1 MKIKLLTIGATPKNY
16 LFEGELVFYKRINN
30 YVAFEKVEIPDLKRV
45 KNLSKEQIKNEEG
58 KLILQKIQSS
68 DTVVLL
74 DERGKELRSMDFA
87 EWLQQ
92 IMNQGPKQL
101 VFVVGGP
108 YGFSDEVYTR
118 ANRKLS
124 LSQMTFSHQMIR
136 LFFME
141 QLYRAFSIL
150 KNEPYHHE

>member
-16 LFEGELVFYKRINN
+16 LQEGEQLFEKRLSN
-30 YVAFEKVEIPDLKRV
+30 YISFEKVEIPDLKSA
-45 KNLSKEQIKNEEG
+45 KNLSKDQIKREEG
-58 KLILQKIQSS
+58 KQILQKLTPT
-68 DTVVLL
+68 DYVVLL
-74 DERGKELRSMDFA
+74 DERGKELRSVDFA
-87 EWLQQ
+87 DWLQQ
-92 IMNQGPKQL
+92 VMNQGPKQL

-108 YGFSDEVYTR
+108 YGFSDEVYAR

>member
-1 MKIKLLTIGATPKNY
+1 MKIKLITIGATPKNY
-16 LFEGELVFYKRINN
+16 LQEGELLFEKRLGN
-30 YVAFEKVEIPDLKRV
+30 YIAFEKIEIPDLKNA
-45 KNLSKEQIKNEEG
+45 KSLSQDQIKNEEG
-58 KLILQKIQSS
+58 KLILQKISNS
-68 DTVVLL
+68 DIVVLL
-74 DERGKELRSMDFA
+74 DERGKEMRSVGFA
-87 EWLQQ
+87 DWLQQ
-92 IMNQGPKQL
+92 IMNQGPKQIL
-101 VFVVGGP
+101 FIVGGP
-108 YGFSDEVYTR
+108 YGFSDEVYAR

>member
-16 LFEGELVFYKRINN
+16 LLEGELVFEKRVSN
-30 YVAFEKVEIPDLKRV
+30 YIPFEKIEIPDIKNA
-45 KNLSKEQIKNEEG
+45 KNLSKDQIKTEEG
-58 KLILQKIQSS
+58 KLLLQKVNATDFVI
-68 DTVVLL
+68 LL
-74 DERGKELRSMDFA
+74 DERGKEMRSTDFA
-87 EWLQQ
+87 EWLQL
-92 IMNQGPKQL
+92 IMNQGPKQV

-108 YGFSDEVYTR
+108 FGFSDAIYNR
-118 ANRKLS
+118 ANRRLS

-141 QLYRAFSIL
+141 QLYRAFTIL

>member
-1 MKIKLLTIGATPKNY
+1 MKIKLLTVGATPKNY
-16 LFEGELVFYKRINN
+16 LLEGEMLYDKRINN
-30 YVAFEKVEIPDLKRV
+30 YIAFEKIEIPDLKNA
-45 KNLSKEQIKNEEG
+45 KSLSKEQIKEEEG
-58 KLILQKIQSS
+58 KLILQRIQSS
-68 DTVVLL
+68 DIVVLL
-74 DERGKELRSMDFA
+74 DERGKEMRSVDFSA
-87 EWLQQ
+87 WLQQ

-101 VFVVGGP
+101 IFVVGGP
-108 YGFSDEVYTR
+108 YGFSEEVYSR

-124 LSQMTFSHQMIR
+124 LSQMTLSHQMIR

>member
-16 LFEGELVFYKRINN
+16 LLEGEVLFDKRIKN
-30 YVAFEKVEIPDLKRV
+30 YIAFEKIEIPDVRNAKS
-45 KNLSKEQIKNEEG
+45 LSKEQIKSEEG
-58 KLILQKIQSS
+58 RLILHKIQSS
-68 DTVVLL
+68 DVVVLL
-74 DERGKELRSMDFA
+74 DERGKELRSVEFA
-87 EWLQQ
+87 DWMQQ
-92 IMNQGPKQL
+92 IMNQGPKQI

-108 YGFSDEVYTR
+108 YGFSEEVYAR

-150 KNEPYHHE
+150 NNEPYHHE

>member
-1 MKIKLLTIGATPKNY
+1 MNIKLITIGHTPKNY
-16 LFEGELVFYKRINN
+16 LQEGELL
-30 YVAFEKVEIPDLKRV
+30 FEKRLRNYISFEKIEIPDLKNA
-45 KNLSKEQIKNEEG
+45 KNLSRDQIKTEEG
-58 KLILQKIQSS
+58 KLILQKISNS
-68 DTVVLL
+68 DFVVLL
-74 DERGKELRSMDFA
+74 DERGKEMRSVDFA

-92 IMNQGPKQL
+92 IMNQGPKQI

-108 YGFSDEVYTR
+108 YGFSDEVYAR
-118 ANRKLS
+118 AIRKLS

>member
-16 LFEGELVFYKRINN
+16 LLDGEQLFEKRINN
-30 YVAFEKVEIPDLKRV
+30 YIGFEKLEIPDLKNA
-45 KNLSKEQIKNEEG
+45 KNLSIEQIKAEEG
-58 KLILQKIQSS
+58 KLILQKIQAS
-68 DTVVLL
+68 DFVVLL
-74 DERGKELRSMDFA
+74 DERGKEMRSIEFA
-87 EWLQQ
+87 DWLQQ
-92 IMNQGPKQL
+92 IMNQGYKQM

-108 YGFSDEVYTR
+108 YGFSDDVYSQ
-118 ANRKLS
+118 ANRKIS

-141 QLYRAFSIL
+141 QLYRGFSIL

>member
-16 LFEGELVFYKRINN
+16 LQEGEQL
-30 YVAFEKVEIPDLKRV
+30 FEKRLVNYIPFEKIEIPDLKNA
-45 KNLSKEQIKNEEG
+45 KNLSKDQIKTEEG
-58 KLILQKIQSS
+58 KQILQKISTT
-68 DTVVLL
+68 DFVVLL
-74 DERGKELRSMDFA
+74 DERGKEMRSIDFA
-87 EWLQQ
+87 DWLQQ
-92 IMNQGPKQL
+92 VMNQGPKHI

-108 YGFSDEVYTR
+108 YGFSDEVYAR

-124 LSQMTFSHQMIR
+124 LSKMTFSHQMIR

>member
-16 LFEGELVFYKRINN
+16 LFEGELVFDKRINN

>member
-16 LFEGELVFYKRINN
+16 LQEGEQL
-30 YVAFEKVEIPDLKRV
+30 FEKRLVNYIPFEKIEISDLKNA
-45 KNLSKEQIKNEEG
+45 KNLSKDQIKTEEG
-58 KLILQKIQSS
+58 KQILQKISTT
-68 DTVVLL
+68 DFVVLL
-74 DERGKELRSMDFA
+74 DERGKEMRSIDFA
-87 EWLQQ
+87 DWLQQ
-92 IMNQGPKQL
+92 VMNQGPKHI

-108 YGFSDEVYTR
+108 YGFSDEVYAR

-124 LSQMTFSHQMIR
+124 LSKMTFSHQMIR

>member
-16 LFEGELVFYKRINN
+16 LLEGEMLYDKRINN
-30 YVAFEKVEIPDLKRV
+30 YIAFEKIEIPDLKNA
-45 KNLSKEQIKNEEG
+45 KSLSKAQIKAEEG

-68 DTVVLL
+68 DIVVLL
-74 DERGKELRSMDFA
+74 DERGKEMRSVDFSD
-87 EWLQQ
+87 WLQQ

-101 VFVVGGP
+101 IFVVGGP
-108 YGFSDEVYTR
+108 YGFSEEVYSR

>member
-1 MKIKLLTIGATPKNY
+1 MKIKLLTVGATPKNY
-16 LFEGELVFYKRINN
+16 LLEGEMLYDKRINN
-30 YVAFEKVEIPDLKRV
+30 YIAFEKIEIPDLKNA
-45 KNLSKEQIKNEEG
+45 KSLSKEQIKEEEG
-58 KLILQKIQSS
+58 KLILQRIQSS
-68 DTVVLL
+68 DIVVLL
-74 DERGKELRSMDFA
+74 DERGKEMRSVDFSA
-87 EWLQQ
+87 WLQQ

-101 VFVVGGP
+101 IFVVGGP
-108 YGFSDEVYTR
+108 YGFSEEVYSR

>member
-16 LFEGELVFYKRINN
+16 LQDGEQLFEKRINN
-30 YVAFEKVEIPDLKRV
+30 YIGFEKLEIPDLKNA
-45 KNLSKEQIKNEEG
+45 KNLSIEQIKAEEG
-58 KLILQKIQSS
+58 KLILQKIQAS
-68 DTVVLL
+68 DFVVLL
-74 DERGKELRSMDFA
+74 DERGKEMRSLEFA
-87 EWLQQ
+87 NWLQQ
-92 IMNQGPKQL
+92 VMNQGHKQL

-108 YGFSDEVYTR
+108 YGFSDDVYSH
-118 ANRKLS
+118 ANRKIS

-141 QLYRAFSIL
+141 QLYRGFSIL

>member
-1 MKIKLLTIGATPKNY
+1 MKIKLLTVGATPKNY
-16 LFEGELVFYKRINN
+16 LLDGEMLFEKRINN
-30 YVAFEKVEIPDLKRV
+30 YMAFEKVEIPDI
-45 KNLSKEQIKNEEG
+45 KNAKSLSKEQIKVEEG
-58 KLILQKIQSS
+58 RLILNKIQSS
-68 DTVVLL
+68 DIVVLL
-74 DERGKELRSMDFA
+74 DERGKELRSIDFA
-87 EWLQQ
+87 AWMQQ

-108 YGFSDEVYTR
+108 YGFSEEVYAR
-118 ANRKLS
+118 SDRKLS

-141 QLYRAFSIL
+141 QLYRAFTIL